1 MHIAYTRPDGGV
13 SVIVPAPDA
22 KLPTESDADF
32 MARVALAVPPDATNV
47 TQVETLPTRTFRN
60 AWKVEGGAVAH
71 DMVKARA
78 LKMAEIRKE
87 RDARLAA
94 SDISYMRAQ
103 EQNKAPEM
111 ASLKGQRQALRDLP
125 DTISL
130 DGINDVATLA
140 AYQPVWPL

>member
-13 SVIVPAPDA
+13 SVIIPAPDA
-22 KLPTESDADF
+22 KLPTESEADF
-32 MARVALAVPPDATNV
+32 MARVAKAVPPDATNV
-47 TQVETLPTRTFRN
+47 TQVETLPSRTFRN

-78 LKMAEIRKE
+78 LKMAEIRKD

-94 SDISYMRAQ
+94 SDIAYMRAQ
-103 EQNKAPEM
+103 EQNKVLEIA
-111 ASLKGQRQALRDLP
+111 ALKGQRQALRDLP
-125 DTISL
+125 EVVSL

-140 AYQPVWPL
+140 AFQPAWPL